1 MKQDAARRLRRV
13 EKALRCLGCRREM
26 CLSASKAASSILQEI
41 LDPGVSMTVM
51 PGSRDASEA
60 ASAGPAPRHLPKMPE
75 AVGVA

>member
-1 MKQDAARRLRRV
+1 
-13 EKALRCLGCRREM
+13 M